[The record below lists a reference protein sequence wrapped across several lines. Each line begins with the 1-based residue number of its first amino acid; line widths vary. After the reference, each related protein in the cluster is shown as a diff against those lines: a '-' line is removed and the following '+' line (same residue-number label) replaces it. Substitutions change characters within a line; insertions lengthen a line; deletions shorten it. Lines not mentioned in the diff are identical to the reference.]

1 MSIAAVRLLARST
14 LADWRA
20 IHMADLQFWHR
31 GEARLALLGLVA
43 VTGLLLGARSA
54 LSRQPGRHRLVVP
67 AVLSSLQPSYLSF
80 VRHVPLVLFLAG
92 MPFFSLAL
100 ADPYTSLVT
109 SDVTY
114 PGRRI
119 AIMIDASSSMH
130 TPFRAPHVNQ
140 RGETEAAFF
149 TTVAAAE
156 RFVNMRRTGRY
167 KDLVALIEFGNEA
180 YVITPFTNDYDNIL
194 LSISLIG
201 DPVQY
206 SLFPDQGTIIAHAI
220 DQSIGL
226 FKAFNFL
233 DASGN
238 LMVIFTDGEDTRA
251 LVNGRTLDEI
261 MQTAVDSKI
270 PVYFVRTNYDR
281 GRGTVVPDEL
291 WMPAVLKTGG
301 RFYAA
306 DNEEHLLDAIREIDA
321 VSAGTIETRQYT
333 SQRPRFAIFAFAAAW
348 CWMGAV
354 AAKLTVPRFQ
364 KLP

>member
-167 KDLVALIEFGNEA
+167 KDPLIP
-180 YVITPFTNDYDNIL
+180 TR
-194 LSISLIG
+194 
-201 DPVQY
+201 PVGP
-206 SLFPDQGTIIAHAI
+206 S
-220 DQSIGL
+220 
-226 FKAFNFL
+226 
-233 DASGN
+233 
-238 LMVIFTDGEDTRA
+238 
-251 LVNGRTLDEI
+251 RTL
-261 MQTAVDSKI
+261 A
-270 PVYFVRTNYDR
+270 
-281 GRGTVVPDEL
+281 
-291 WMPAVLKTGG
+291 
-301 RFYAA
+301 
-306 DNEEHLLDAIREIDA
+306 
-321 VSAGTIETRQYT
+321 
-333 SQRPRFAIFAFAAAW
+333 
-348 CWMGAV
+348 
-354 AAKLTVPRFQ
+354 
-364 KLP
+364 